1 MSKAAIDE
9 TALAFLPIER
19 LAPLVER
26 GEISPVELV
35 EIAARRIE
43 RHNPA
48 LNAFLALTLESAR
61 REARRAE
68 RAIRA
73 GRRRGP
79 LHGIPISL
87 KDNIW
92 THGVETTAGSK
103 ILAGFLPDE
112 DATVARQL
120 RRAGAILLGKTNLHE
135 FAYGVTTENP
145 HYGAVR
151 NPWDTRRMVG
161 GSSGGS
167 AAALGAGIGWGS
179 VGSDTG
185 GSVRIPPSLCG
196 VVGLKPTFGRVSC
209 YGVVP
214 LSVSLDHVGPL
225 ATSVTGA
232 AWLLDAIAGRDP
244 RDAFTRQAP
253 APAAGFARSQR
264 RRLGRVRIGLPLEHF
279 FEGLDPEVRAAIEA
293 AARQMER
300 LGAKIQDVALPDV
313 GKWVA
318 DAAEIAFAEARHYH
332 ESMGYFP
339 ARAGEYGKDVRRL
352 LERGSE
358 ISASDYLA
366 DMERMR
372 AARAGWNEMLAGCD
386 ALLAPATPIPA
397 PLLGQKIAK
406 IEGKEET
413 VRSALLRL
421 CRPANFTGAPA
432 LVLPCGFTRGGL
444 PIGLQLIGTLWG
456 EERLLRIGYTYEQS
470 TDWHQRHPSQA

>member
-1 MSKAAIDE
+1 MSANPLDE
-9 TALAFLPIER
+9 ATLAFLPVER
-19 LAPLVER
+19 LAPLLDR
-26 GEISPVELV
+26 GKISPVDLV

-43 RHNPA
+43 PLNPK
-48 LNAFLALTLESAR
+48 LNAFLALAFESAR
-61 REARRAE
+61 RQARRAE
-68 RAIRA
+68 REIRA

-92 THGVETTAGSK
+92 TRGVETTAGSK
-103 ILAGFLPDE
+103 ILAGFLPAE
-112 DATVARQL
+112 DATVTARL
-120 RRAGAILLGKTNLHE
+120 RRAGAILIGKTNLHE

-145 HYGAVR
+145 HYGPVR

-167 AAALGAGIGWGS
+167 AASLAAGIGWGS

-244 RDAFTRQAP
+244 RDPFTRRAP
-253 APAAGFARSQR
+253 TPAAGYARSLRQ
-264 RRLGRVRIGLPLEHF
+264 RLGRVRIGLPREHF
-279 FEGLDPEVRAAIEA
+279 FEDLDPEVRAAVEA

-300 LGAKIQDVALPDV
+300 LGAKIRDISLPGVDR
-313 GKWVA
+313 WVA

-332 ESMGYFP
+332 ESAGYFP
-339 ARAGEYGKDVRRL
+339 ARAGEYGEDVRRL
-352 LERGSE
+352 LERGGK
-358 ISASDYLA
+358 IRASDYLVHM
-366 DMERMR
+366 DRMHQ
-372 AARAGWNEMLAGCD
+372 ARASWDRMLAGCD
-386 ALLAPATPIPA
+386 ALLSPATPIPA

-406 IEGKEET
+406 IDGKQET
-413 VRSALLRL
+413 VRAVLLRL

-432 LVLPCGFTRGGL
+432 LVLPCGFTRSGL
-444 PIGLQLIGTLWG
+444 PIGLQFMGPLWA
-456 EERLLRIGYTYEQS
+456 EERLLRIGYAYEQS
-470 TDWHQRHPSQA
+470 TEWQQRRPSCS